1 MCVLTDGSD
10 FRMKKS
16 ACCGLLPV
24 GMTDVLPPFVDA
36 EAEAVEKATGVFQSC
51 GYQRVA
57 PPLLEFEETLLSEKY
72 NDLST
77 QTFRVTDAVS
87 GKIMGLRADMT
98 PQISRI
104 AATRLQN
111 EPRPLRLAYAGHVV
125 RMFPT
130 QLDPARQILQ
140 VGAELIGA
148 DCAKADAEIILLAA
162 ETLEKLGVPSFVFD
176 LNLPTLFPALCAAYG
191 IDRDDREKMSA
202 CLNQKDFAAAL
213 AVLESTNG
221 KARAAKSV
229 FVSLFQAFGD
239 CDRVLEILRPLPL
252 PDEAAAERARLAEV
266 AALLKTEKQ
275 NLSLT
280 ADVLENRGFE
290 YHCGVGFS
298 IFSKQSG
305 HELGRGGRYI
315 AGIDGA
321 LSEPA
326 AGVTLFMADILAVLE
341 KKETKTRV
349 YVPVDVSFSKTAD
362 LRAKGYITVCGVRP
376 GGREEARRLQCS
388 CIYTGGRVQPL

>member
-1 MCVLTDGSD
+1 
-10 FRMKKS
+10 MKKS

-130 QLDPARQILQ
+130 QLNPARQILQ

-176 LNLPTLFPALCAAYG
+176 LNLPTLFPALCSAYG
-191 IDRDDREKMSA
+191 IDGDDRAKMTVL
-202 CLNQKDFAAAL
+202 LNQKDFSAAL
-213 AVLESTNG
+213 AVLDTTNG
-221 KARAAKSV
+221 KARAEKAV

-239 CDRVLEILRPLPL
+239 CGRALETLRSLSLPE
-252 PDEAAAERARLAEV
+252 EAAAERARLAEV
-266 AALLKTEKQ
+266 VALLKKEKPA
-275 NLSLT
+275 LSLT
-280 ADVLENRGFE
+280 VDVLENRGFE

-298 IFSKQSG
+298 IFSEQSG

-315 AGIDGA
+315 AGMDGA

-326 AGVTLFMADILAVLE
+326 SGVTLFMADILAVLD

-349 YVPVDVSFSKTAD
+349 YVPADVSFSETAE
-362 LRAKGYITVCGVRP
+362 LRDKGYVTVCGLKA
-376 GGREEARRLQCS
+376 GGREEARQLQCG
-388 CIYTGGRVQPL
+388 CIYTGGKVLPL

>member
-1 MCVLTDGSD
+1 
-10 FRMKKS
+10 MKKS
-16 ACCGLLPV
+16 AGCGLLPV

-36 EAEAVEKATGVFQSC
+36 EAEAVERAVGVFQSC

-111 EPRPLRLAYAGHVV
+111 EPRPLRLAYSGHVV

-130 QLDPARQILQ
+130 QLNPARQILQ

-162 ETLEKLGVPSFVFD
+162 ETLEKLSVPSFVFD
-176 LNLPTLFPALCAAYG
+176 LNLPTLFPALCEAYC
-191 IDRDDREKMSA
+191 IDKDDREKMTVF
-202 CLNQKDFAAAL
+202 LNQKDFAAAS
-213 AVLESTNG
+213 AVLDATNK
-221 KARAAKSV
+221 KARDAKFV
-229 FVSLFQAFGD
+229 FDSLFQAFGD
-239 CDRVLEILRPLPL
+239 YDRVLNILKSLSLPE
-252 PDEAAAERARLAEV
+252 EAAAERSRLVEV
-266 AALLKTEKQ
+266 ISLLKREK
-275 NLSLT
+275 NDLALT
-280 ADVLENRGFE
+280 VDVLENRGFE
-290 YHCGVGFS
+290 YHCGIGFS

-315 AGIDGA
+315 AG
-321 LSEPA
+321 LSGILPEPA
-326 AGVTLFMADILAVLE
+326 VGVTLYMADILDILE
-341 KKETKTRV
+341 KTETKTRV
-349 YVPVDVSFSKTAD
+349 YIPDDVPFSQTAD
-362 LRAKGYITVCGVRP
+362 LRAKGYITVCGVKS
-376 GGREEARRLQCS
+376 GGREEAQRLLCS